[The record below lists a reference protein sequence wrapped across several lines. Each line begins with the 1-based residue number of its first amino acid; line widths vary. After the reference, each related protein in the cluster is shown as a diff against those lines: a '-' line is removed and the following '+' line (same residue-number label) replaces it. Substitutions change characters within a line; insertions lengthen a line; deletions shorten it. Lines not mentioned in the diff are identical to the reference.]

1 MKEIYEV
8 TQQQLESVLKL
19 ENWTEQYAVRDG
31 GHVEA

>member
-19 ENWTEQYAVRDG
+19 QNWMEQYAVRYG